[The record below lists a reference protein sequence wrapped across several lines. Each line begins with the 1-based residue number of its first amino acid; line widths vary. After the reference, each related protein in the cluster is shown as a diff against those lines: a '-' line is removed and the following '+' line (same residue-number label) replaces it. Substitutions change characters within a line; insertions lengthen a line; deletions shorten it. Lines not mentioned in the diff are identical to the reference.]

1 MQLQVLAT
9 GAWAETVAAEFTRR
23 LEPSGLRLCLATGA
37 TPVPVYALLAGRR
50 PGDVDGLL
58 ARRVRRSSS
67 GAPGPMRNHAADG
80 LLDRVPAGEF
90 HSPEVDAAD
99 LPDECRRYRQ
109 LIDDGGLDLAVLG
122 LGLNGHLGLNEPGSG
137 ADQPTRV
144 VELTG
149 ETQEGARRYGADPP
163 PTWGLAVGMAEILAA
178 REVWL
183 LVTGPAKS
191 KVLASVVSGP
201 VTDDVPASLLR
212 GHPNAIVWADDQAAA
227 LVTTLAQGRRKVSH
241 LAGFSTN
248 NDRRSSGPTPWPCI
262 TLSYSPARY
271 ARPGDPPSV
280 VQRLRRAPSV
290 PSISCPR

>member
-9 GAWAETVAAEFTRR
+9 GAWAETVAAELTRR

-37 TPVPVYALLAGRR
+37 TPVPVYALLADNALATSTVFLLDEFGGLPPRHPGRCETM
-50 PGDVDGLL
+50 L
-58 ARRVRRSSS
+58 RS
-67 GAPGPMRNHAADG
+67 G

-90 HSPEVDAAD
+90 HAPSVDAAD
-99 LPDECRRYRQ
+99 LPGECRRYRQ

-144 VELTG
+144 VELTR

-191 KVLASVVSGP
+191 KVLTGVVSGP

-227 LVTTLAQGRRKVSH
+227 TVT
-241 LAGFSTN
+241 
-248 NDRRSSGPTPWPCI
+248 
-262 TLSYSPARY
+262 
-271 ARPGDPPSV
+271 
-280 VQRLRRAPSV
+280 RAPSGSSEGQ
-290 PSISCPR
+290 PSGGIFHE